1 MTVSSSTQAQQFLP
15 VKGIVNARDLGGYV
29 TADGRTVRSGKLI
42 RAASLADAT
51 AADLKYLQQI
61 PVTRV
66 IDFRQDFELSG
77 REDRIISGAEYVR
90 IPINSNGNAM
100 DDEEALRIKK
110 QKQFNV
116 RKLIMI
122 AAFNKKAQQVAR
134 DLYPNMVTL
143 ESCQKRFARFLR
155 ILIENSDGG
164 ATFFHCTQGKD
175 RTGLASAYI
184 LAALGVDRE
193 TIIADFDAT
202 NVVYAKDVKRLS
214 RRVRFWGGREDELS
228 VVQAFIGANTGN
240 FVKTLD
246 LIDAQYGSM
255 QNYLKGPL
263 GLSDTDI
270 ATLRERYLI

>member
-1 MTVSSSTQAQQFLP
+1 MTNSSSTQAQQFLP
-15 VKGIVNARDLGGYV
+15 VKGIVNARDLGGY
-29 TADGRTVRSGKLI
+29 TASDGRVIRSGLLI

-51 AADLKYLQQI
+51 DADLRYLQQI
-61 PVTRV
+61 PVAKV

-77 REDRIISGAEYVR
+77 REDRIIDGAEYVR

-100 DDEEALRIKK
+100 DDEEALGIKK

-122 AAFNKKAQQVAR
+122 AAFNKRAQQVAR

-155 ILIENSDGG
+155 ILVDSSDSG
-164 ATFFHCTQGKD
+164 AIFFHCTQGKD

-184 LAALGVDRE
+184 LAALGVDRD

-202 NVVYAKDVKRLS
+202 NAVYAKDVKRLS

-228 VVQAFIGANTGN
+228 VVQAFIGANTDN
-240 FVKTLD
+240 FIKTLD
-246 LIDAQYGSM
+246 LIDSTYGSM
-255 QNYLKGPL
+255 EAYLKGPL
-263 GLSDTDI
+263 GLTDQDI
-270 ATLRERYLI
+270 ETLRNRYLE

>member
-1 MTVSSSTQAQQFLP
+1 MSFSEKVQAQQFLP

-51 AADLKYLQQI
+51 AADLRYLQQV

-77 REDRIISGAEYVR
+77 REDRIIEGAEYVR

-100 DDEEALRIKK
+100 DDEEALGIKK

-143 ESCQKRFARFLR
+143 ESCQNRFARFLR
-155 ILIENSDGG
+155 ILVESSDSG
-164 ATFFHCTQGKD
+164 AVFFHCTQGKD

-202 NVVYAKDVKRLS
+202 NAVYAKDVKRLS
-214 RRVRFWGGREDELS
+214 RRVRFMGGREDELS
-228 VVQAFIGANTGN
+228 VVQAFIGANTDN
-240 FVKTLD
+240 FVKALD

-255 QNYLKGPL
+255 DAYLRDPL
-263 GLSDTDI
+263 GLTDADI
-270 ATLRERYLI
+270 EILRTRYLM

>member
-1 MTVSSSTQAQQFLP
+1 MSFSKEVQALQFLP

-29 TADGRTVRSGKLI
+29 TADGRTVRSGRLI

-77 REDRIISGAEYVR
+77 REDRIIDGAEYVR

-100 DDEEALRIKK
+100 DDEEALGIKK

-116 RKLIMI
+116 RK
-122 AAFNKKAQQVAR
+122 AFNKRAQQVAR

-155 ILIENSDGG
+155 ILVESPDSG
-164 ATFFHCTQGKD
+164 AVFFHCTQGKD

-202 NVVYAKDVKRLS
+202 NAVYAKDVRRLS

-246 LIDAQYGSM
+246 LIDAQHGSM

-263 GLSDTDI
+263 ALSDTDI
-270 ATLRERYLI
+270 AILRERYLM

>member
-1 MTVSSSTQAQQFLP
+1 MTVPSSTQSQQFLP
-15 VKGIVNARDLGGYV
+15 VKGIVNARDLGGY
-29 TADGRTVRSGKLI
+29 TTRDGRIIRSGLLI

-51 AADLKYLQQI
+51 AADLRYLQQI

-77 REDRIISGAEYVR
+77 REDRIIPGAEYVR
-90 IPINSNGNAM
+90 IPINSNGTAM
-100 DDEEALRIKK
+100 DDEEALGIKK
-110 QKQFNV
+110 HKQFNV

-122 AAFNKKAQQVAR
+122 AAFNKRAQQVAR

-143 ESCQKRFARFLR
+143 EPCQKRFARFLR
-155 ILIENSDGG
+155 ILVESTDGG
-164 ATFFHCTQGKD
+164 AVFFHCTQGKD

-202 NVVYAKDVKRLS
+202 NAVYAKDVKRLS
-214 RRVRFWGGREDELS
+214 RRVRFWGGKEDELS
-228 VVQAFIGANTGN
+228 VVQAFIGANTDN

-246 LIDAQYGSM
+246 MIDAQYGSM
-255 QNYLKGPL
+255 ENYLKGPL
-263 GLSDTDI
+263 ALTDTDI
-270 ATLRERYLI
+270 EILRNRYLM

>member
-1 MTVSSSTQAQQFLP
+1 MTVPSSTQAQQFLP
-15 VKGIVNARDLGGYV
+15 VKGIVNARDLGGY
-29 TADGRTVRSGKLI
+29 TTLDGRMIRYGLLI

-51 AADLKYLQQI
+51 ASDLRYLQGI
-61 PVTRV
+61 PVAKV

-77 REDRIISGAEYVR
+77 REDRIIEGAEYVR

-100 DDEEALRIKK
+100 DDEEALGIKK
-110 QKQFNV
+110 HKQFNV

-155 ILIENSDGG
+155 ILVESPDDG
-164 ATFFHCTQGKD
+164 AVFFHCTQGKD
-175 RTGLASAYI
+175 RTGMASAYI

-202 NVVYAKDVKRLS
+202 NAVYAKDVRRLS

-263 GLSDTDI
+263 SLTDTDI
-270 ATLRERYLI
+270 EILRNRYLI

>member
-1 MTVSSSTQAQQFLP
+1 MSFSEKVQAQQFLP

-51 AADLKYLQQI
+51 AADLRYLQQV

-77 REDRIISGAEYVR
+77 REDRIIDGAEYVR

-100 DDEEALRIKK
+100 DDEEALGIKK

-143 ESCQKRFARFLR
+143 ESCQNRFARFLR
-155 ILIENSDGG
+155 ILVESSDSG
-164 ATFFHCTQGKD
+164 AVFFHCTQGKD

-202 NVVYAKDVKRLS
+202 NAVYAKDVRRLS
-214 RRVRFWGGREDELS
+214 RRVRFMGGREDELS

-255 QNYLKGPL
+255 DAYLRDPL
-263 GLSDTDI
+263 GLTDADI
-270 ATLRERYLI
+270 EILRTRYLM